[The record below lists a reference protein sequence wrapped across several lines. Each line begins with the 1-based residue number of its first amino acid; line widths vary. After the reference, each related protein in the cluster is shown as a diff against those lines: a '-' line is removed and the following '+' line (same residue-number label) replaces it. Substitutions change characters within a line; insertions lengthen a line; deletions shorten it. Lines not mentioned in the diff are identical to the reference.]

1 MVRAV
6 KRSTMR
12 GAGTTGGQSPATM
25 RSRRGR
31 PSVSSRIRSALASSV
46 YDLDAHR
53 WHGRHQDMGLDEALV
68 ARASPLRNPP
78 LDARLPMSL
87 SVGADETPEMQRQTR
102 DYHAML
108 VARGHPVALHVEP
121 GLHHLSM
128 GRAFAQPA
136 CATFRALRH
145 LLEATV

>member
-1 MVRAV
+1 MVRA
-6 KRSTMR
+6 
-12 GAGTTGGQSPATM
+12 A
-25 RSRRGR
+25 
-31 PSVSSRIRSALASSV
+31 ALASSV

-78 LDARLPMSL
+78 LNERLPMSL
-87 SVGADETPEMQRQTR
+87 SIGADETPEMLRQTR
-102 DYHAML
+102 EYHAML
-108 VARGHPVALHVEP
+108 AARGHPVQLHVEP

-136 CATFRALRH
+136 TATFKALQG
-145 LLEATV
+145 LLAATA